1 MSRLLRRPGTPA
13 VSEQTPVRG
22 EVVGEVLKDVPAV
35 CEVAAAHIGDVIE
48 QTGEAAESIV
58 GQLVKVDELADGLAG
73 DVARLAGTLG
83 RTESE
88 LSQATSSN
96 EQGVERLVRY
106 FLYRDEQIHELVDE
120 MRGLKRHVSQI
131 EEVSKATN
139 ILALNAMIEAMRAG
153 DAGEGFAV
161 VADEVRKLADR
172 SAKAAQGIGSSI
184 ADLTTRLDR
193 VLSDDSSFDDDTVS
207 AAPGAA
213 DTVRAAPGAADT
225 AMTRRLT
232 GIAGAQREMSQMVGG
247 VLQDAMGA
255 LHQVEQSSAALTAE
269 TTGAVGH
276 VQFQDITRQM
286 LEHVVEA
293 ICQVRQGAEDAMDYA
308 AGNAPEE
315 TVRARAVSVDAL
327 RARHVMS
334 RQRATHSEHT
344 SAKTAAADDGPVIE
358 LF

>member
-1 MSRLLRRPGTPA
+1 MSRLLRRPGAPDLSEEPRVRPEA
-13 VSEQTPVRG
+13 VG
-22 EVVGEVLKDVPAV
+22 AALKDVPAV

-58 GQLVKVDELADGLAG
+58 GQMIKVDELADGLAG
-73 DVARLAGTLG
+73 DVARLSGTLG

-96 EQGVERLVRY
+96 DQLVERLVRY
-106 FLYRDEQIHELVDE
+106 FLYRDQQIHELVDE

-184 ADLTTRLDR
+184 SDLTTRLDK
-193 VLSDDSSFDDDTVS
+193 VLSDDSSFERDPGGATT
-207 AAPGAA
+207 PGAE
-213 DTVRAAPGAADT
+213 T
-225 AMTRRLT
+225 AMTRRLND
-232 GIAGAQREMSQMVGG
+232 IANAQRELSQMVGG
-247 VLQDAMGA
+247 VLHDTMDA
-255 LHQVEQSSAALTAE
+255 LRRVEHSSAALTAE

-286 LEHVVEA
+286 LEHVAET
-293 ICQVRQGAEDAMDYA
+293 IGEVRQGAEDVIAYTD
-308 AGNAPEE
+308 GTVPEATLRE
-315 TVRARAVSVDAL
+315 RAVSVDNL
-327 RARHVMS
+327 RDKHVMS
-334 RQRATHSEHT
+334 RQRVTHSEHAGAT
-344 SAKTAAADDGPVIE
+344 AAAADDGPVIE

>member
-1 MSRLLRRPGTPA
+1 MSRLLRRSGAPD
-13 VSEQTPVRG
+13 VSEETRVRA
-22 EVVGEVLKDVPAV
+22 EIVGDVLRDVPAV
-35 CEVAAAHIGDVIE
+35 CEVAAAHIDDVIG
-48 QTGEAAESIV
+48 QTGTAAESIV
-58 GQLVKVDELADGLAG
+58 GQMIKVDGLADGLID
-73 DVARLAGTLG
+73 DVARLAGTLE

-88 LSQATSSN
+88 LGQATSSN
-96 EQGVERLVRY
+96 DQLVERLVRY
-106 FLYRDEQIHELVDE
+106 FLYRDEQIRELVDE

-184 ADLTTRLDR
+184 ADLTNRLDK
-193 VLSDDSSFDDDTVS
+193 VLSDDSSFGQEAGEAGLGT
-207 AAPGAA
+207 
-213 DTVRAAPGAADT
+213 ADT

-232 GIAGAQREMSQMVGG
+232 EIANAQREMSQMVGG
-247 VLQDAMGA
+247 VLHDTMEA
-255 LHQVEQSSAALTAE
+255 LRQVEQSSAALTAE

-286 LEHVVEA
+286 LEHVAET
-293 ICQVRQGAEDAMDYA
+293 IGQVRQGAEDVIAYT
-308 AGNAPEE
+308 GGTVPEATLRE
-315 TVRARAVSVDAL
+315 RAVSVDNL
-327 RARHVMS
+327 RDKHVMS
-334 RQRATHSEHT
+334 RQRVTHSEHAG
-344 SAKTAAADDGPVIE
+344 AKAAAVDDGPVIE